1 MCEIVAVT
9 HHLVRIHS
17 IIFSPMC
24 ALVLHN
30 PWLLI
35 SYYMHDISCNRNI
48 VLYRRYNLVMLVRSL
63 TTTTFASFRRPLHY
77 HIINPL

>member
-1 MCEIVAVT
+1 
-9 HHLVRIHS
+9 
-17 IIFSPMC
+17 MC

-48 VLYRRYNLVMLVRSL
+48 VLYRRYNLVMLIRSL
-63 TTTTFASFRRPLHY
+63 TTTTFASFRLPLHY
-77 HIINPL
+77 HKPIVAIVDNILLSSLVVLFSLL